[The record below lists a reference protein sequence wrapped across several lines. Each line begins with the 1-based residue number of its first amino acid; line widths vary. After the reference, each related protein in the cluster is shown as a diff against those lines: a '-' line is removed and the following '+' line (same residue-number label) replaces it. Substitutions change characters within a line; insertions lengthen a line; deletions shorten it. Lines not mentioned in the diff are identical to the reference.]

1 MLFLEGFHST
11 LELNELQTEQYLSQ
25 THSFDN
31 QELSPFQ
38 VTDITKSGFNIIC
51 FR

>member
-1 MLFLEGFHST
+1 MLHGRLST
-11 LELNELQTEQYLSQ
+11 LEFNELQTEQYLSE

-38 VTDITKSGFNIIC
+38 VLDIIKSGFNIIC
-51 FR
+51 FM